1 MKRWIAALL
10 IGFFA
15 AGISLADESVPERKN
30 GPDRSERRMERRRPR
45 FSQEQREKMKAQY
58 EAIRKL
64 AEAIRSE
71 TDPVKK
77 EELTNQLREKLTEGA
92 KQMQARFRKRIE
104 QAEKELGKMKERLK
118 KGEAEMA
125 QRVEEKLQKILDGE
139 HPVRRDGSEKKR
151 RPKGP
156 PSQTQPAE

>member
-30 GPDRSERRMERRRPR
+30 GPDRSERRLERRRPR

-77 EELTNQLREKLTEGA
+77 EELTRQLRATLTEGA
-92 KQMQARFRKRIE
+92 KQMQARFQKRIE
-104 QAEKELGKMKERLK
+104 QAEKELEKMKERLQ

-125 QRVEEKLQKILDGE
+125 QRVEEHLQRLLSGE
-139 HPVRRDGSEKKR
+139 KPERRRQSKEGMQAE
-151 RPKGP
+151 GP
-156 PSQTQPAE
+156 SAE